1 MSKCLDA
8 NPTIPIVNG
17 RDREETAIVLMS
29 TLATAADVVYGMSE
43 RRQGRDPSS
52 QEDSELAGRWIRA
65 AAHEIE
71 EYLLSLRAGRILL
84 ERDDAEGSHAHSRR
98 MSEVMILNHLVRL
111 FQVVHQR
118 LLSLYPAVSEE
129 LVEDSR
135 LLHAECTALRDGEA
149 DSIGPF
155 VARVQRFCDDLFAA
169 LGA

>member
-1 MSKCLDA
+1 
-8 NPTIPIVNG
+8 
-17 RDREETAIVLMS
+17 MS

-52 QEDSELAGRWIRA
+52 QEDADLAGGWIRA

-84 ERDDAEGSHAHSRR
+84 EGDDAEGSHALSRR
-98 MSEVMILNHLVRL
+98 MSEVMILNHLARL
-111 FQVVHQR
+111 LQVIHQR

-135 LLHAECTALRDGEA
+135 LLHAECASLRDGDA

-155 VARVQRFCDDLFAA
+155 DARVQRFCGDVFAV
-169 LGA
+169 LGE